1 MTRLGPHENQL
12 RSGEC
17 PPHSPS
23 RRQTVPVHRVVPAL
37 RRQWW
42 TLLLGLVVL
51 AAAGCTGDDNNTV
64 FEGNGSATP
73 ADSAVTDDLAR
84 QAGDPTGDA
93 RVTAAP
99 ASPPPIEP
107 ILHVLG
113 SVRSVDTT
121 SSAWQLR
128 VPMIGDDLATIV
140 SLGCDTTTPECSR
153 LSLVDWATGRVEV
166 LNVATSDAA
175 GEDPDALRAL
185 VTAAEQAGIAVIG
198 YGASEAEAIE
208 ATVVETDSVAVA
220 VHAISM
226 SADSELA
233 ATSDG
238 SGIAGAT
245 SFDSLLES
253 VEANLAQDLAVVVLI
268 DWGDREGRAPN
279 SEQIADVQQLV
290 DLGVDAVVGHGADF
304 LQRFD
309 QVAGTAVAYGLG
321 NTTTTDEDPLRG
333 DSAVLRLEFATPGR
347 ACLLPT
353 TAAASG
359 PVLDDPDTITCA
371 G

>member
-1 MTRLGPHENQL
+1 M
-12 RSGEC
+12 
-17 PPHSPS
+17 
-23 RRQTVPVHRVVPAL
+23 PVHRAAPFL
-37 RRQWW
+37 GSQWW
-42 TLLLGLVVL
+42 ILLLGLVAL
-51 AAAGCTGDDNNTV
+51 ASAGCTGDDNNTV
-64 FEGNGSATP
+64 FDGSGSAKTG
-73 ADSAVTDDLAR
+73 DSEVTDEPAR
-84 QAGDPTGDA
+84 QASDPTGA
-93 RVTAAP
+93 SRVTAETAP
-99 ASPPPIEP
+99 PSPIEP

-113 SVRSVDTT
+113 SVRSVDAT

-128 VPMIGDDLATIV
+128 VPMINDDLATIV

-153 LSLVDWATGRVEV
+153 SSLVDWATGRVEV
-166 LNVATSDAA
+166 MNVATADAA
-175 GEDPDALRAL
+175 GEDSDALRAL
-185 VTAAEQAGIAVIG
+185 ITDAEQAGIAVIG
-198 YGASEAEAIE
+198 YGASEARAIE
-208 ATVVETDSVAVA
+208 AAVVETNSVAVA

-226 SADSELA
+226 SVNGELA

-238 SGIAGAT
+238 SGIAGAA

-253 VEANLAQDLAVVVLI
+253 VKANLEQNLAVVVLI
-268 DWGDREGRAPN
+268 DWGDSEGRAP
-279 SEQIADVQQLV
+279 SPEQMADVQQLV

-309 QVAGTAVAYGLG
+309 QVAGTAVAYSLG

-333 DSAVLRLEFATPGR
+333 DGAVLRLEFATPGR
-347 ACLLPT
+347 ACLLAI